1 MTRRTDRVNA
11 NLRQQLSEVLASD
24 VKDPRI
30 DGMVSIVD
38 VETTGDLRRAKV
50 FISVYGSQDA
60 RKVVKALNSA
70 SGFVGRQLSNRLAM
84 RTVPHIL
91 FKLDTSIEHGAD
103 MSAKILRVTR
113 VLPPLDPDP
122 IELDPNKPSP
132 NESSGAE

>member
-11 NLRQQLSEVLASD
+11 NLRQQLSEVLASE

-50 FISVYGSQDA
+50 FISVYGSEDA

-70 SGFVGRQLSNRLAM
+70 SGFVGRRLSNRLAM
-84 RTVPHIL
+84 RTVPQIL
-91 FKLDTSIEHGAD
+91 FKLDKSIEHGAD
-103 MSAKILRVTR
+103 MSGKILRATGE
-113 VLPPLDPDP
+113 LPSPEPDP
-122 IELDPNKPSP
+122 IELSPKKPP
-132 NESSGAE
+132 GAESSQV